1 MRAVAGYALTG
12 GVLVA
17 AVAAAL
23 GAILAPAA
31 GVAVWWAAGLAFVVQ
46 VVAFAALVAVRRR
59 GMSFL
64 AAWGGGMLM
73 RLAVVLFAGVW
84 LTRAAALEPAPLLL
98 SLAGFLFVLLL
109 LEPVFFRVGMRS

>member
-1 MRAVAGYALTG
+1 MRAVAAYALTG

-17 AVAAAL
+17 AVVAVL
-23 GAILAPAA
+23 SGILAPEA
-31 GVAVWWAAGLAFVVQ
+31 GVAVGWGAGLAYVVQ
-46 VVAFAALVAVRRR
+46 VAAFGALVAVRRR
-59 GMSFL
+59 GVAFF

-73 RLAVVLFAGVW
+73 RMAVVLVAGVW
-84 LTRAAALEPAPLLL
+84 LTRVAVLEPAPLLL